1 MVRGD
6 TPPRTCGCIAFNS
19 PAVTVGETITSLLS
33 IASVLFDVFL
43 GRPEPFFLSGMV
55 LGGSPTAAFLSI
67 RMVCILRPVRMHMSR
82 LLIPSL
88 ANVKTRT
95 FSSLFNF
102 DRPITMKLDC
112 FVREVRRVLIQTQ
125 ISGMKEHT
133 TLPVLSEKHALS
145 RTSWRRLRTVLY
157 LAAACMTQQRFP
169 ARYAR
174 TANKIVARTYKWTIF
189 SRSND
194 FFCVYCT

>member
-1 MVRGD
+1 MQIRCCLIRAVMRGFFAALRQGNFRRCWMVRGD

-43 GRPEPFFLSGMV
+43 GQPEPFFLSGMV
-55 LGGSPTAAFLSI
+55 LGGESDRRLLEHTDGL
-67 RMVCILRPVRMHMSR
+67 HMSR
-82 LLIPSL
+82 LFIPSL

-125 ISGMKEHT
+125 ISGMKEQT
-133 TLPVLSEKHALS
+133 TLPVLSEKH
-145 RTSWRRLRTVLY
+145 
-157 LAAACMTQQRFP
+157 MH
-169 ARYAR
+169 
-174 TANKIVARTYKWTIF
+174 
-189 SRSND
+189 
-194 FFCVYCT
+194 